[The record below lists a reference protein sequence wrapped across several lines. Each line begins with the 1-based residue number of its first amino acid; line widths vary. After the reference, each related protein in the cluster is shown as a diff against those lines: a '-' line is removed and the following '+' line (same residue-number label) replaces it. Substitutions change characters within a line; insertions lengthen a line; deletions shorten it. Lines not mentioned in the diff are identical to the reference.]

1 MKEKEAKLNR
11 RKNIRTQQP
20 QFISEKYFMMP
31 LLMEQSIFN
40 ERDGLLLMGMDI
52 EKPDR
57 IIIMGSRKE
66 AILISSKC
74 FISYNHFVE

>member
-1 MKEKEAKLNR
+1 
-11 RKNIRTQQP
+11 
-20 QFISEKYFMMP
+20 
-31 LLMEQSIFN
+31 MEQSIFN